1 MKRFVRVPLAQ
12 PAEGALWAASRPTR
26 RFRRFTVTIAVKW
39 QRLEGGII
47 LLSCLGIY
55 LSDTGAVPWWA
66 ALMIFFAPDLSLLA
80 YAFGPRVGAF
90 AYNAVHVYALGLAVI
105 MPALILE
112 NPAMLASGA
121 LLCAHAGFDRLLG
134 YGLKSPD
141 GFTHTHLG
149 EIGRASR
156 SPPRGRRRI

>member
-1 MKRFVRVPLAQ
+1 M
-12 PAEGALWAASRPTR
+12 
-26 RFRRFTVTIAVKW
+26 TIAVKW

-47 LLSCLGIY
+47 MLSCLGIY
-55 LSDTGAVPWWA
+55 LSDPRAVPWWA

-105 MPALILE
+105 ALSLILE
-112 NPAMLASGA
+112 APATLAAGA

-149 EIGRASR
+149 EIGRAR
-156 SPPRGRRRI
+156 RGWRRI